1 MATRTLDRL
10 LLIPALIVL
19 GSLTLAG
26 CSLLPGGNANPS
38 SSSSSDKD
46 DDEAE
51 AEDAD
56 AEQDDQGG
64 DASGCPDS
72 FDQAAAAPADL
83 GGEFEFISA
92 ADFTSSSV
100 IGAEYFD
107 RGCLFRVTVDTDG
120 VTSTSDFGY
129 LPGDAATVA
138 AISAN
143 LEAAGYAKLTEG
155 MFSLDDTSGVFVFA
169 SDDTMDKTQVD
180 SLGLGFGDSFV
191 IVMATKTGN

>member
-19 GSLTLAG
+19 GSLTFSG
-26 CSLLPGGNANPS
+26 CSLLPGSNPAPS
-38 SSSSSDKD
+38 NSSSSDKD
-46 DDEAE
+46 DDKDEAE
-51 AEDAD
+51 E
-56 AEQDDQGG
+56 EQDG

-100 IGAEYFD
+100 IGAEFFD

-120 VTSTSDFGY
+120 VVSTSDFGY
-129 LPGDAATVA
+129 LPGDATTVA

-155 MFSLDDTSGVFVFA
+155 MFSLDDSSGVFVFA

-180 SLGLGFGDSFV
+180 ALGLGFGDSFV